1 MQKEQYI
8 KIDEYGDKYYFSDKY
23 MSVLHREGG
32 PAIEWSYGGGLWY
45 RNGKLHREDGPAI
58 ETKSGYN
65 VWYQDG
71 AIHRE
76 DGPAIEY
83 FDGGKSWYY
92 KGVRH
97 RVGGPAVEFAD
108 VDGRPPQ
115 WWVNG
120 EQVTSVSETFLQL
133 KKIIEL
139 SLRSVRQIDR
149 LPTSETATVLP
160 AVRIDIL
167 ETVTHAEKLLSKLM
181 GGKSGLE
188 Q

>member
-8 KIDEYGDKYYFSDKY
+8 KIDEHGDTYYFSDKH
-23 MSVLHREGG
+23 MSVLHREDG
-32 PAIEWSYGGGLWY
+32 PAIEYTGLGGGGLWY

-58 ETKSGYN
+58 ETKSGYS

-83 FDGGKSWYY
+83 IDGGKSWYY
-92 KGVRH
+92 KGKRH
-97 RVGGPAVEFAD
+97 RVGGPAVER
-108 VDGRPPQ
+108 VHGQTPE
-115 WWVNG
+115 WWVNDV
-120 EQVTSVSETFLQL
+120 QMTSVSETFLQL

-149 LPTSETATVLP
+149 LPTSETETILP

-167 ETVTHAEKLLSKLM
+167 ETATHAEKLLSKLM